1 MLRAIY
7 RFMMQPL
14 FRAEEDWLWVIFAL
28 FVVFVLLPY
37 LIFRQG
43 AGEKR

>member
-1 MLRAIY
+1 MLRTIY

-14 FRAEEDWLWVIFAL
+14 FGNEEGWAWVIFAL

-37 LIFRQG
+37 LIFRRG
-43 AGEKR
+43 VGEKR